1 MTMLLQQFGYLIWLA
16 PFGFGALGFCTLAIF
31 YWRQLRQQRGSGGG
45 VFGAF
50 TAVCGLAFLLNMA
63 TQSESLQAWF
73 TAPLDLA
80 TGMVPPLLLHLVYRE
95 EQCRAAWLR
104 NGFYALAVAAA
115 CAMAGVD
122 TGLLPAAWGDPLES
136 APALLLGGAAAIG
149 LLLQWRSH
157 RQRDVAERR
166 YRGWTRVL
174 LGLMVLASV
183 ATLLQLSPTV
193 RLLPD
198 YLLLAFFC
206 VTLYYKE
213 RLVFFDLVLKRGRVP
228 GLLAIGAGGA
238 FGNPPGHR
246 VGSVAGAGAV
256 VAGGSLD
263 LRTAGAPDRS
273 GVAAPP
279 LHGRGGRT
287 LICGRGA
294 GGRER
299 RRSACT
305 GGAGVTGDFRRS
317 RPTYD
322 SVPRWQANLNRSTPS
337 ALPSGHTAR

>member
-174 LGLMVLASV
+174 LGLMGWH
-183 ATLLQLSPTV
+183 
-193 RLLPD
+193 R
-198 YLLLAFFC
+198 
-206 VTLYYKE
+206 
-213 RLVFFDLVLKRGRVP
+213 R
-228 GLLAIGAGGA
+228 
-238 FGNPPGHR
+238 PP
-246 VGSVAGAGAV
+246 
-256 VAGGSLD
+256 
-263 LRTAGAPDRS
+263 
-273 GVAAPP
+273 
-279 LHGRGGRT
+279 
-287 LICGRGA
+287 C
-294 GGRER
+294 
-299 RRSACT
+299 C
-305 GGAGVTGDFRRS
+305 
-317 RPTYD
+317 
-322 SVPRWQANLNRSTPS
+322 N
-337 ALPSGHTAR
+337 